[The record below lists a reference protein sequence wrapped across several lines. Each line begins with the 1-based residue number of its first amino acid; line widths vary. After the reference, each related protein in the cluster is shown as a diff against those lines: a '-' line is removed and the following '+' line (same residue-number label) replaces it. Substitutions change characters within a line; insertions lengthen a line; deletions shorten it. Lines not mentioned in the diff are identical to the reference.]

1 MAIGI
6 SRRTLL
12 GLMGACGT
20 GLLLSGGSPSALA
33 RSALTNF
40 NRRPRAFTVTKVIT
54 DPDEAWPMITATSP
68 RLMEEAIARYDLI
81 SRQGGWPRV
90 PRRLIAGTKD
100 KAVRLL
106 RKRLAVEGY
115 LPADAV
121 SSKRYDRQVAAAVF
135 RFQRNLGLRP
145 TGHVDRPTLKALNV
159 PVEVRLETLL
169 ANLPRV
175 EWAIQGVA
183 PRYIIVNI
191 PAAQLETVEMGR
203 VYSRHNVIVG
213 MPDRPSPSLISRITE
228 LNFNPYWNA
237 PLSIVIKD
245 IIPKARK
252 DPSFLKR
259 MRIRVFDGYG
269 GPEVDPATIDW
280 DSIDPKRYHFR
291 QDPGEGNAMAS
302 VKINFPNRYSV
313 YLHDTPTPQLFTES
327 ARYFSSGCVRV
338 EKVHILTEWIL
349 RDTPGWDRAR
359 IEQVVRA
366 RERIDVKVVNP
377 PSLIIAYLTAWVTG
391 DGFAHFRDDIYRL
404 DGTGFV
410 HGQPEPVTTSVAGV
424 PG

>member
-1 MAIGI
+1 MSEL
-6 SRRTLL
+6 SRRQVLAAT
-12 GLMGACGT
+12 AAAF
-20 GLLLSGGSPSALA
+20 SALA
-33 RSALTNF
+33 LPDAAAFARSNIITNF
-40 NRRPRAFTVTKVIT
+40 NRGRPRAWTVTKIVTEEDGI
-54 DPDEAWPMITATSP
+54 WPMVSASSP

-81 SRQGGWPRV
+81 SRQGGWPRI
-90 PRRLIAGTKD
+90 PRRLYAGTKS
-100 KAVRLL
+100 KAVRIL
-106 RKRLAVEGY
+106 RRRLAMEGY
-115 LPADAV
+115 LPRNAI
-121 SSKRYDRQVAAAVF
+121 SSKRYDRQVAQAIF
-135 RFQRNLGLRP
+135 RFQRNMGLKP
-145 TGHVDRPTLKALNV
+145 TGHVDRPTLKALNISA
-159 PVEVRLETLL
+159 EARLETLL
-169 ANLPRV
+169 ANLPRM
-175 EWAIQGVA
+175 EWAIKGVA

-191 PAAQLETVEMGR
+191 PAAQLETVENGR

-213 MPDRPSPSLISRITE
+213 MPDRPSPSLISRISE

-259 MRIRVFDGYG
+259 MRIRVFDGYN
-269 GPEVDPATIDW
+269 GPEVDPESIDW
-280 DSIDPKRYHFR
+280 DNIDPRRYHFR

-302 VKINFPNRYSV
+302 VKINFPNIYSV

-349 RDTPGWDRAR
+349 RDTPGWDRER
-359 IEQVVRA
+359 IRQVVQS
-366 RERIDVKVVNP
+366 RERVDVKVVNP
-377 PSLIIAYLTAWVTG
+377 PSLIIGYFTAWVTG

-410 HGQPEPVTTSVAGV
+410 HGQPKPVMDTARQG
-424 PG
+424 